1 MRYLGIDLSLNRT
14 GWFVFDDNGMKVI
27 DYGAI
32 DTPNKMKEV
41 DKLLLI
47 YNTID
52 KVCKQY
58 KPTGCGIEK
67 EFVGT
72 NSQTA
77 LKLGHCHGVLILA
90 LKLNNI
96 PFTYY
101 SVMTL
106 KMQTVPNLKLTDE
119 NKKRKKGDQL
129 KLEVQEEI
137 YKIFNK
143 NQFMKAHKT
152 DETDAASAAYVYY
165 KVKGVDIDNVKKQLE
180 KEEKKKKKKA
190 LQDQLKKG

>member
-14 GWFVFDDNGMKVI
+14 GWFIFDEDKMKVL

-32 DTPNKMKEV
+32 ETNKMNET
-41 DKLLLI
+41 DKLMLI

-52 KVCKQY
+52 KICKQY
-58 KPTGCGIEK
+58 KPNGCGIEK
-67 EFVGT
+67 EFVG
-72 NSQTA
+72 NNAQTA
-77 LKLGHCHGVLILA
+77 LKLGHCHGAIMVA
-90 LKLNNI
+90 LKLNYI

-106 KMQTVPNLKLTDE
+106 KMQTVPDLKLTDE
-119 NKKRKKGDQL
+119 NKKRKKGDDL
-129 KLEVQEEI
+129 KIEVQNEI
-137 YKIFNK
+137 YKIFGK
-143 NQFMKAHKT
+143 QQFTKAHLT

-165 KVKGVDIDNVKKQLE
+165 KTKGVDIDNVKKQLE

-190 LQDQLKKG
+190 LMKKVKGN

>member
-1 MRYLGIDLSLNRT
+1 MIYLGLDISLNRT

-32 DTPNKMKEV
+32 DTPNKMTEV

-77 LKLGHCHGVLILA
+77 LKLGHCHGVFVRCYLSV
-90 LKLNNI
+90 
-96 PFTYY
+96 Y
-101 SVMTL
+101 SVL
-106 KMQTVPNLKLTDE
+106 SE
-119 NKKRKKGDQL
+119 C
-129 KLEVQEEI
+129 
-137 YKIFNK
+137 
-143 NQFMKAHKT
+143 
-152 DETDAASAAYVYY
+152 
-165 KVKGVDIDNVKKQLE
+165 
-180 KEEKKKKKKA
+180 
-190 LQDQLKKG
+190 